1 MNNGGVNYDA
11 NRGLMKSLLAV
22 DIKNHPK
29 DFVKNMMNVVTH
41 MVLSSV
47 CLNNNK
53 LLTPFDPLVQ
63 QNNVVLRDIVFILL
77 TVKELVKRIY
87 DNNEAKLKEIADEI
101 LVEISTDQITQNIFH
116 KNYPKIIIQLLFITT
131 IRFGKGDI
139 VNA

>member
-63 QNNVVLRDIVFILL
+63 
-77 TVKELVKRIY
+77 
-87 DNNEAKLKEIADEI
+87 
-101 LVEISTDQITQNIFH
+101 
-116 KNYPKIIIQLLFITT
+116 
-131 IRFGKGDI
+131 
-139 VNA
+139 

>member
-1 MNNGGVNYDA
+1 M
-11 NRGLMKSLLAV
+11 
-22 DIKNHPK
+22 
-29 DFVKNMMNVVTH
+29 
-41 MVLSSV
+41 
-47 CLNNNK
+47 
-53 LLTPFDPLVQ
+53 
-63 QNNVVLRDIVFILL
+63 
-77 TVKELVKRIY
+77 KRIY